1 MSDGAPGNLAERA
14 PTREAAHARGDLD
27 AMPRILI
34 TAEEA
39 FPALEGLFLSARRE
53 VRMGFRIFDP
63 ATPLYSEAGRAV
75 GRDWFDLL
83 VHTLG
88 RGVDVELVLSDFDP
102 IVAAETHRLTWR
114 SMRMLIAVAEVA
126 RAQGGAGRVRAVA
139 AMHPARISPA
149 AKLALYANI
158 RAEILERIDALS
170 AMAPSARDRALA
182 EMPGLARWI
191 AGTGSAMR
199 PVRWPVPDLVPATHH
214 QKLAV
219 FDGERLYIG
228 GLDLNERRF
237 DTKDH
242 ARGASETWHDI
253 QVLMDGPAAAAA
265 HAHLGRF
272 LAEVAGDA
280 AVAPAAPPLLRTLS
294 TRRGFRGLSMAPK
307 PAVAELEE
315 AHFRGIAGAERFVY
329 LESQFFRSREL
340 ASAMA
345 RAARARP
352 SLTCILMLPA
362 APEEVAFQRREKM
375 DMRYGEFLQA
385 RCIRKLRRAFGSRLF
400 VGTPARPARGET
412 GGRDSVRG
420 APIIYIHA
428 KASFF
433 DDRLAIVSS
442 ANLNGRS
449 FRWDT
454 EAGVRFENA
463 ATVRAFRERC
473 FAHWLGPD
481 APPEAHAPGT
491 AAGAWARIAATNAAS
506 PPERRSGFIL
516 PYDVGPAEA
525 FGTDLPGVPEEMV

>member
-1 MSDGAPGNLAERA
+1 MSDGAPGILTAGSPA
-14 PTREAAHARGDLD
+14 PEAADAPGDLAD
-27 AMPRILI
+27 LPRILI

-53 VRMGFRIFDP
+53 IRMGFRIFDP
-63 ATPLYSEAGRAV
+63 ATPLYSDAGRAV

-83 VHTLG
+83 VHTLM

-114 SMRMLIAVAEVA
+114 SIRMLIAAREVA
-126 RAQGGAGRVRAVA
+126 QAQGGTGRLRTLA

-158 RAEILERIDALS
+158 RAEILERIEALA
-170 AMAPSARDRALA
+170 AMSPSGRDRALA

-191 AGTGSAMR
+191 RRSGEAMR

-219 FDGERLYIG
+219 FDRERLYIG

-237 DTKDH
+237 DTKEH
-242 ARGASETWHDI
+242 VRGASQTWHDI
-253 QVLMDGPAAAAA
+253 QVLVDGPVAEEA

-272 LAEVAGDA
+272 LAEVSGDA
-280 AVAPAAPPLLRTLS
+280 AVAPAAPRLMRTLS
-294 TRRGFRGLSMAPK
+294 TRRSFRGLSMAPR

-315 AHFRGIAGAERFVY
+315 AHLRGVAAADRFVY
-329 LESQFFRSREL
+329 LESQFFRSRPL
-340 ASAMA
+340 ASALA
-345 RAARARP
+345 DAARARP

-400 VGTPARPARGET
+400 VGTPARPVRGET

-420 APIIYIHA
+420 APIVYIHA

-433 DDRLAIVSS
+433 DDRLGIVSS

-454 EAGVRFENA
+454 EAGVRFEDA
-463 ATVRAFRERC
+463 AIVRAFRERC

-491 AAGAWARIAATNAAS
+491 AAGAWARIAAANAAL
-506 PPERRSGFIL
+506 PPERRSGFLL